1 MFHALTVNEECMM
14 ERVLQRSRRGFTLL
28 EIVVALAIFTVTLGV
43 TAQGLAYAYGVVNLQ
58 NQRVTA
64 NNDCR
69 AVISALR
76 QVAAERPAS
85 TACPAGGNMF
95 PCVLL
100 NWVNNFPENAI
111 EVAFLPVAERPP
123 FAGMYTLQNETI
135 AIDLTDN
142 DGVAAV
148 NGASIGAGTNPVRA
162 TVTIQW
168 RGPRGIL
175 YTEIVTTAV
184 TDR

>member
-1 MFHALTVNEECMM
+1 MM
-14 ERVLQRSRRGFTLL
+14 ERVFQRSSRGFTLL

-69 AVISALR
+69 AVISSLR

-85 TACPAGGNMF
+85 TACPNADNMF

-100 NWVNNFPENAI
+100 NWVNSFPANAAA
-111 EVAFLPVAERPP
+111 VAALSVAARAA

-135 AIDLTDN
+135 AITLTDN
-142 DGVAAV
+142 AGVAAV
-148 NGASIGAGTNPVRA
+148 HGLTAGAGTNPVRA
-162 TVTIQW
+162 TVTVQW

>member
-14 ERVLQRSRRGFTLL
+14 ERVFQRSSRGFTLL

-69 AVISALR
+69 AVISSLR

-85 TACPAGGNMF
+85 TACTNADNMF

-100 NWVNNFPENAI
+100 NWVDNFPANAAA
-111 EVAFLPVAERPP
+111 VAARAA

-135 AIDLTDN
+135 AITLTDN
-142 DGVAAV
+142 AGVAAV
-148 NGASIGAGTNPVRA
+148 HGLTAGTGTNPVRA
-162 TVTIQW
+162 TVTVQW